1 MSGIEKYNEV
11 FKRVFR
17 VEEAELENLK
27 YQSVEA
33 WDSVGQMELVAEL
46 EEAFGI
52 MFETDDMMDIVS
64 YSVGKE
70 ILRKYE
76 IEL

>member
-1 MSGIEKYNEV
+1 MSNIGKYNEV

-64 YSVGKE
+64 YNAGKE
-70 ILRKYE
+70 ILKKYE